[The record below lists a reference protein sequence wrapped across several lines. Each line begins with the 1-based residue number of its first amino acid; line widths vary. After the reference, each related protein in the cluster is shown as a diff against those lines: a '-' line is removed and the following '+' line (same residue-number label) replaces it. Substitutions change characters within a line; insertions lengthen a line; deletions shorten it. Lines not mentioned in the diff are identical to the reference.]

1 MSIREE
7 SATWTDSHHSMGV
20 SALGNW
26 RKVWLSLP
34 WGAGQSFAEVGLP
47 SWVCRDSRSSCGS
60 RGNSVWD
67 QSCHQVWDYPVNGGK
82 SVMLQHKVGGVA
94 EARDGAQ
101 RSRIPMY
108 NVAKKVRIIPVVRS
122 PPPPPPPSLFLYY
135 YLFNRQPQ
143 QRLY

>member
-1 MSIREE
+1 M
-7 SATWTDSHHSMGV
+7 
-20 SALGNW
+20 
-26 RKVWLSLP
+26 
-34 WGAGQSFAEVGLP
+34 
-47 SWVCRDSRSSCGS
+47 
-60 RGNSVWD
+60 WD

-122 PPPPPPPSLFLYY
+122 PPPPPAAQPISLLLSF
-135 YLFNRQPQ
+135 Q
-143 QRLY
+143 QATPAKAILKKGHIKETILQVKIAKDLTQFSNHSSSV